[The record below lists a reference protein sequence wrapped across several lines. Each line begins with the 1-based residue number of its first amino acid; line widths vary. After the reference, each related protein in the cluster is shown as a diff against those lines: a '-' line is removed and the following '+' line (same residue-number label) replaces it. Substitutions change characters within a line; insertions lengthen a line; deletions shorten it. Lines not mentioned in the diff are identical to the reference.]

1 MAIAVM
7 RLRTVAAGVV
17 APARVLRPARVHRR
31 CPQQVRR
38 RWAST
43 GEADAQTLQQAEAAL
58 SRNPE
63 LVDTLVEHLS
73 PEIRQRLMMAA
84 VRADHSGVAAA
95 AFTEADLNKDGKLT
109 PEEFQQWMAATASAT
124 PKAVSVSRLQ
134 IKQMAMYTAVPM
146 VGFGFMDNMIM
157 IIAGDVIENS
167 IGLTF
172 GLTTLC
178 AAGFG
183 NLISDVAGLGL
194 GGYIEA
200 SSAKLGITKPMLS
213 RAQEDTKVMGRTRAA
228 ANLIGI
234 SIGCLIGMFPL
245 LFIDEEKKQLR
256 AMFDELDVSHDGKIS
271 AKELQ
276 SGLQKVGLGLSDA
289 AIEEFLRSAD
299 VDMSGSLDFTEFCA
313 LAQKVKQL
321 RINHS
326 KSDS

>member
-17 APARVLRPARVHRR
+17 APARVLRPARAHRR

-134 IKQMAMYTAVPM
+134 TLRTWSRQQTAMTSCPNLGSKSNMRALARLAVSPH
-146 VGFGFMDNMIM
+146 
-157 IIAGDVIENS
+157 
-167 IGLTF
+167 T
-172 GLTTLC
+172 
-178 AAGFG
+178 
-183 NLISDVAGLGL
+183 
-194 GGYIEA
+194 
-200 SSAKLGITKPMLS
+200 P
-213 RAQEDTKVMGRTRAA
+213 GRTPRY
-228 ANLIGI
+228 
-234 SIGCLIGMFPL
+234 
-245 LFIDEEKKQLR
+245 R
-256 AMFDELDVSHDGKIS
+256 VSPH
-271 AKELQ
+271 
-276 SGLQKVGLGLSDA
+276 
-289 AIEEFLRSAD
+289 FLA
-299 VDMSGSLDFTEFCA
+299 T
-313 LAQKVKQL
+313 
-321 RINHS
+321 
-326 KSDS
+326 KS